1 MDTNTEQ
8 HMSVRKH
15 GNYWGIFGSDGVC
28 RGTFASFEHACKF
41 LAPEP
46 AKFEGFDDEGLARY
60 SGVSL

>member
-1 MDTNTEQ
+1 
-8 HMSVRKH
+8 MSVRKH